1 MPYVLP
7 QVQVFQEF
15 RVLPSV
21 VVRNLNAFV
30 FGPHY
35 QLFRYEEAAEK
46 ALIGLGAYDKSND
59 TDYSYPNLPSGSTV
73 DQSYVKLYME
83 NVWAQYAAI
92 SASSANPLNVVSTA
106 ELNKL
111 RAAPVIG
118 ACVVGTNGGSPIA
131 GVNPVSGGYLRAGVT
146 AAEDY
151 YMWPYGGWDGGAS
164 AWSASK
170 LVMAVD
176 SAAQQGR
183 MKFLTNTGANGTFVV
198 TGNATMPHWDIGP
211 AGIRLQ
217 MVAGVD
223 NDIHAPVKVTF
234 GDGAG
239 NELLVEL
246 DESKMATLIN
256 WAIDLQKPVKIIINL
271 AAGTTSIVWEAV
283 AGSKTLTVNLKPA
296 DATTLNGLKSALE
309 GISTVATYFNITLTG
324 SGTGVVST
332 AVDQVG
338 TDISAATTTLL
349 RDSFRIHVTPNPYV
363 FKTANGVNHSV
374 QFFNRDVQV
383 GDRVRYTVTDGSSVV
398 HTGTTKVVGFEA
410 DPALAY
416 LGDPTPKD
424 TNAAS
429 QAADDLSAVVASLV
443 PAAGNARTMDN
454 TGAGVIALDG
464 TIQQYP
470 VDLKNGVLSESVTI
484 TITKDGLKDV
494 AEATVESAS
503 GNYVR
508 TGVKIE
514 TGVGGDDGEIYVG
527 QNMVVRFVQGGT
539 DPDAIFQVG
548 DVYTLDPKVKG
559 GYTVIDNRFVVKGG
573 AYAGPID
580 TTYVVEVVRGGV
592 FNRTVNVIKGLQDPY
607 PAVAVL
613 SASVNWDDWLG
624 GDVDDEYVL
633 VCTSAGDIASAQFHL
648 SSQLGE
654 LESGIVFGVAA
665 TDIALGDK
673 GLMAQFD
680 VDDTFSVG
688 DYWIIKVNGCRPQVK
703 IFDTAGVDTGGY
715 FTVEAG
721 GVLDLGGYGGTI
733 TFEANLNELG
743 GFAPDG
749 GLVVGDVFYVEAVAA
764 TDGAIRTL
772 VLADD
777 LPSEAIPGIDS
788 ATDMTNTAPDKF
800 GSWLYLVQATTAI
813 ESERIQ
819 SPPDYNWLA
828 DAGGITVYKNLQVQ
842 DSSWTNLLGEMM
854 WMNVYSADMYVEY
867 RALLSTYTDTLHFI
881 ADIANVPTELGTVS
895 PDNPLSQGVYNALS
909 NSGNRGVWY
918 MGVPSVDL
926 AGFSTVLDRAS
937 LTDEVYNFAPLTR
950 DMQILDA
957 VEAHVND
964 MSSES
969 NKRWRIAFVGT
980 DMPTIHAV
988 YNKADNP
995 VNKEFYAL
1003 VSDDPSVPGTQ
1014 YTVVTFVPA
1023 SGESSPY
1030 TNCLADVKAG
1040 DKVRINFA
1048 TDAWGTASYEE
1059 YTVASV
1065 SSNTQ
1070 LKLTTG
1076 LAAPVI
1082 VATKIEVWHPYS
1094 VAEMATAV
1102 AAISSGFANRRM
1114 YHVFPSRLGAFG
1126 VQETAEFGAAAIA
1139 GLCSSVAPQ
1148 QGLTNIE
1155 VNGFDDLP
1163 MVYSMFNRAQ
1173 LNEMAGAGT
1182 LIIMQDI
1189 AGGTIYVRHQV
1200 STKAADE
1207 DLNTTELSIT
1217 KNLDSISY
1225 FFDTRLKPYIGRF
1238 NITQALIDVIET
1250 EINDGLMYLG
1260 SLTSVGLLG
1269 PQIVLNGT
1277 SIRSIQQHP
1286 VLLDHLIAYV
1296 DVVLPYPLNVMELH
1310 LVV

>member
-21 VVRNLNAFV
+21 VVRNLNAFT

-35 QLFRYEEAAEK
+35 QLFRYAEAAEK
-46 ALIGLGAYDKSND
+46 ALIGLGAYDKDND
-59 TDYSYPNLPSGSTV
+59 TDYAYPNLPSGSTV
-73 DQSYVKLYME
+73 DQSYVKLYTE

-92 SASSANPLNVVSTA
+92 TASSANPLNVVSTA

-118 ACVVGTNGGSPIA
+118 ACGRGINNVTPIA
-131 GVNPVSGGYLRAGVT
+131 GVIPVSGGYLTAGATV
-146 AAEDY
+146 AEDY

-164 AWSASK
+164 EWSAAK

-176 SAAQQGR
+176 NAAQAGR
-183 MKFLTNTGANGTFVV
+183 MKFLTSTGANGTFVV

-211 AGIRLQ
+211 AGMRLQ
-217 MVAGVD
+217 MTAGVD

-246 DESKMATLIN
+246 DETKMATLIG
-256 WAIDLQKPVKIIINL
+256 WAVDLQKPVKVIINL
-271 AAGTTSIVWEAV
+271 AAGTTVIAWEVV
-283 AGSKTLTVNLKPA
+283 AGSKTLTVALKPA
-296 DATTLNGLKSALE
+296 DLTSLSVLQSALE
-309 GISTVATYFNITLTG
+309 GISDVAEYFNITLTG
-324 SGTGVVST
+324 NGTGVVTT
-332 AVDQVG
+332 AEDQVG
-338 TDISAATTTLL
+338 TDISAATTILL
-349 RDSFRIHVTPNPYV
+349 RDAFRIHVTPNPYV
-363 FKTANGVNHSV
+363 FKTANGVNRSV
-374 QFFNRDVQV
+374 QFRNRDVQI
-383 GDRVRYTVTDGSSVV
+383 GDRVRYSVTDGSAVV

-416 LGDPTPKD
+416 ISEPAPKA

-429 QAADDLSAVVASLV
+429 QNPDDLSAVIASLV
-443 PAAGNARTMDN
+443 PASGNARTMDN

-484 TITKDGLKDV
+484 TITKDGAKDV
-494 AEATVESAS
+494 AEATVQSAS
-503 GNYVR
+503 GNYIR
-508 TGVKIE
+508 TGVPIE

-548 DVYTLDPKVKG
+548 DVYTLDPEVKG
-559 GYTVIDNRFVVKGG
+559 GYTVIDNRFVTKGG
-573 AYAGPID
+573 MFTGPID

-592 FNRTVNVIKGLQDPY
+592 FTRAVNVVKGLQDPY

-613 SASVNWDDWLG
+613 SASVTWDDWLG

-633 VCTSAGDIASAQFHL
+633 TCTSAGDIASAQFHL
-648 SSQLGE
+648 ASQLGE
-654 LESGIVFGVAA
+654 LESGIVFGTAA
-665 TDIALGDK
+665 TDVALGDK
-673 GLMAQFD
+673 GLKAQFD

-703 IFDTAGVDTGGY
+703 IYDTAGIDTGGY
-715 FTVEAG
+715 FVVNAG
-721 GVLDLGGYGGTI
+721 EVLNLGGYGGTI
-733 TFEANLNELG
+733 SFGANLNTLG
-743 GFAPDG
+743 GFCPDG
-749 GLVVGDVFYVEAVAA
+749 GLMVGDVFYVAAVAA
-764 TDGAIRTL
+764 SDGAVRTL

-777 LPSEAIPGIDS
+777 LPTEAIPGIDS

-800 GSWLYLVQATTAI
+800 AAWLYLVQATAEI
-813 ESERIQ
+813 DSERVQ
-819 SPPDYNWLA
+819 APPDYNWESTA
-828 DAGGITVYKNLQVQ
+828 TDVTVYEGLQVQ
-842 DSSWTNLLGEMM
+842 DPSWTDNSGAML
-854 WMNVYSADMYVEY
+854 WMDVYSADMYLQY
-867 RALLSTYTDTLHFI
+867 RALMATYTDTLHFI

-895 PDNPLSQGVYNALS
+895 PDNPLAQGVYNALS
-909 NSGNRGVWY
+909 NSGDRGVWY
-918 MGVPSVDL
+918 MAVPSVDL

-937 LTDEVYNFAPLTR
+937 LTDEVYAFAPLTR
-950 DMQILDA
+950 DMQILNA

-980 DMPTIHAV
+980 DMPTDVAV

-995 VNKEFYAL
+995 VDKEFYAL
-1003 VSDDPSVPGTQ
+1003 VGDDPSVPGNQ

-1023 SGESSPY
+1023 PGETSPY
-1030 TNCLADVKAG
+1030 TNCVADVKAG
-1040 DKVRINFA
+1040 DQIRINYA
-1048 TDAWGTASYEE
+1048 TDAWGTPSYEE

-1070 LKLTTG
+1070 LKLTAG
-1076 LAAPVI
+1076 PAAPVI
-1082 VATKIEVWHPYS
+1082 VGTKVEVWHPYS

-1102 AAISSGFANRRM
+1102 AAISAGFANRRV
-1114 YHVFPSRLGAFG
+1114 YHVFPSRLGAYG
-1126 VQETAEFGAAAIA
+1126 VTETSEFGAAAIA

-1189 AGGTIYVRHQV
+1189 AGGEIYVRHQV

-1207 DLNTTELSIT
+1207 DLNSTELSIT

-1225 FFDTRLKPYIGRF
+1225 FFDGRLKPYIGRY
-1238 NITQALIDVIET
+1238 NITQELIDVIET

-1269 PQIVLNGT
+1269 PQVVLDGT
-1277 SIRSIQQHP
+1277 VIRSIQQHP
-1286 VLLDHLIAYV
+1286 VLMDHLIVYV
-1296 DVVLPYPLNVMELH
+1296 DIRLPYPLNVLELH